1 MSCQAH
7 CKMLPGL
14 TLLGEV
20 VELLEEGGNVDDET
34 GANEGDALGVD
45 ETCRGESISYC
56 AHTAW

>member
-1 MSCQAH
+1 
-7 CKMLPGL
+7 MLPGL